1 MMPPTDDTHYAELEA
16 QLHALAAQEKSVL
29 MNDRQTARL
38 RAAMQA
44 EYRRTWY
51 KRMSRV
57 AALLTL
63 LGVASIFI
71 RQWEEGNA
79 QYQAPAP
86 MTMEYAPAP
95 APATGCTEP
104 TADVRNAWGEM
115 ECEAEEM
122 FDCLDDEPLLV
133 TNRSMKITPVA
144 LSSPAVVEMGTA
156 KRKAARKRLSPPQQL
171 VRLLVQ
177 PEPDLAAIRA
187 LLENQRSICIPTAD
201 GDITVTLAD
210 DQGITITRSNA
221 PAHTLRAPGDSLPEA
236 LRATLLRKHPTDNR

>member
-1 MMPPTDDTHYAELEA
+1 MPPTDDTHYAELEA

-29 MNDRQTARL
+29 MNDGQTARL
-38 RAAMQA
+38 RAAMQ
-44 EYRRTWY
+44 EGYRRTWY
-51 KRMSRV
+51 KRTSRV

-95 APATGCTEP
+95 APAKGCTEP
-104 TADVRNAWGEM
+104 TTDVRNAWGEM

-133 TNRSMKITPVA
+133 TNGSMKITSVA
-144 LSSPAVVEMGTA
+144 QNSPAVVETGMA

-187 LLENQRSICIPTAD
+187 LLENQRSICILTTE
-201 GDITVTLAD
+201 GDITITLAD
-210 DQGITITRSNA
+210 DQSISITGSNA
-221 PAHTLRAPGDSLPEA
+221 PAHTLRNPGDSLPEG
-236 LRATLLRKHPTDNR
+236 LRTLLLSYLSTDTS